1 MLLIRAASPI
11 FATPVAEGEE
21 ERVIPY
27 PEPIS
32 RLPSRG
38 EIGELVDLRPHSA
51 RRRIRFRTTY
61 LVHTARPPPNL
72 LLSSINPLQ
81 HRIPLHPNPTP
92 TPPLPHPP
100 KIPSASAR
108 PPPPSLHAAAAVL
121 PFTWGRQALG
131 REARA
136 GELERA
142 REQRRRRGGGRG
154 GGDGGGAPARGGE
167 EEERLVRPCAVAH
180 TRWGEEEEEGI
191 GCGPLDLAWTVDRW
205 VVRTSD
211 FFSGFYTD
219 LICVQTA

>member
-61 LVHTARPPPNL
+61 LVRTARPPPNL

-167 EEERLVRPCAVAH
+167 EEGRRGACAPLRSCAH
-180 TRWGEEEEEGI
+180 TVGGRRRRGSDVGRWIWLG
-191 GCGPLDLAWTVDRW
+191 RW
-205 VVRTSD
+205 IDGWCTRLT
-211 FFSGFYTD
+211 FSRVFT
-219 LICVQTA
+219 LI

>member
-11 FATPVAEGEE
+11 FATPVAEGE

-154 GGDGGGAPARGGE
+154 GGDGGGAPARRGGGG
-167 EEERLVRPCAVAH
+167 RRGPCAPLRSCAH
-180 TRWGEEEEEGI
+180 TVGGGGGGGDRMWAVGSG
-191 GCGPLDLAWTVDRW
+191 LD
-205 VVRTSD
+205 
-211 FFSGFYTD
+211 GG
-219 LICVQTA
+219 